1 MSSWSVRED
10 GVARRS
16 AYKRV
21 TASGDV
27 IINCLANQISWGAGG
42 RGRGES
48 ESTVAP
54 KCEML
59 WSCNLHQIKAEI
71 ELLTETWPRDE
82 RI

>member
-1 MSSWSVRED
+1 M
-10 GVARRS
+10 ARRS

-59 WSCNLHQIKAEI
+59 
-71 ELLTETWPRDE
+71 
-82 RI
+82 